1 MPVYYIKDR
10 ANAHEP
16 EWSSD
21 WQSTHKGDLK
31 GERDRLNAEHSFC
44 SDPLCPV
51 KKRFVIG
58 EMR

>member
-16 EWSSD
+16 KWGERESL
-21 WQSTHKGDLK
+21 HKKDLK
-31 GERDRLNAEHSFC
+31 GERDRLNAAHSFC

-58 EMR
+58 EMK